1 MQQAFGL
8 QLISWYFLLF
18 PGKLH
23 KKTKTYKNLTSISN
37 LQHATYSLVVSGL
50 DLFRVWYGP
59 LPPEFCQLCLLLKG
73 TLTYTMPF
81 IMAGIVILKLLYI
94 CVWRGFRQMDDDL
107 VVSFARNFG
116 CDILSDFQTLCSP

>member
-1 MQQAFGL
+1 M
-8 QLISWYFLLF
+8 
-18 PGKLH
+18 
-23 KKTKTYKNLTSISN
+23 
-37 LQHATYSLVVSGL
+37 SGL

-116 CDILSDFQTLCSP
+116 CDILSAHRR